1 MYNVGDK
8 VKVLKG
14 NFCVGEEVYLERKH
28 VSYDNNRDV
37 TKYWHVISNDKSQF
51 CLIESGMQF
60 VRSASEAKLLLVES
74 IKRMKMDYG
83 ISKNEDV
90 LKKRS
95 WYPEGSIAYQELTW
109 LSDALYVYDKAYKQ
123 LMEKEGATT
132 VFKIGD
138 RVRVRVRV
146 KSGIFMVNEVG
157 TVRSLNTDVLFP
169 DGTQWH
175 VVKLDR
181 GNTINVSEKNL
192 EVVKENNTMKLNL
205 KNGVT
210 VEGTPEEVMK
220 IAKQLGVDLIAEGYY
235 NSSTHGLIK
244 ISDMDTRHVTNA
256 TLKAYRVFVEGLS
269 KLSLPDVVKAMQNGP
284 SDKEFNN
291 LFTELVKR

>member
-28 VSYDNNRDV
+28 VEYGSNR
-37 TKYWHVISNDKSQF
+37 YWHVISNDKSQF
-51 CLIESGMQF
+51 CLNESGMQF
-60 VRSASEAKLLLVES
+60 VRSANEAKLLLVES
-74 IKRMKMDYG
+74 IKHIKQDYG
-83 ISKNEDV
+83 IVKNEDV
-90 LKKRS
+90 LPKRS
-95 WYPEGSIAYQELTW
+95 WYPKGSIAYQELTW
-109 LSDALYVYDKAYKQ
+109 LSDALYVYDKVYKQ
-123 LMEKEGATT
+123 LMEKEGVTT
-132 VFKIGD
+132 VFKVGD
-138 RVRVRVRV
+138 RVKV
-146 KSGIFMVNEVG
+146 KSGIFMVSEVG
-157 TVRSLNTDVLFP
+157 TIRSLNTSVLFP

-175 VVKLDR
+175 VVELDR

-205 KNGVT
+205 KGGVT

-256 TLKAYRVFVEGLS
+256 TLKAYRTFVEGLS
-269 KLSLPDVVKAMQNGP
+269 KLSLPDLINAMQNGP

-291 LFTELVKR
+291 LFAELVKRAK